1 LPPGITYE
9 EQQFVAIMLETA
21 GALKI
26 PEGEKAALAISI
38 GQRMERP

>member
-1 LPPGITYE
+1 LPPGIPYE
-9 EQQFVAIMLETA
+9 EQQFAAIMLETA

-26 PEGEKAALAISI
+26 PEGEKAALVTHI